1 MIGDI
6 GHKIGVAAVGFAHH
20 AVFVIAKIR
29 GAQPQRTAFFVGVPH
44 FAQARHGLFHRACSV
59 QRRLKKIVVE
69 SHTKRLQIQIL
80 LAAQIRHRKITHSIQ
95 IINVFLRGHAVD
107 GFTCKVGVGNIDDV
121 ITAIAALRKRRI
133 VHAQT
138 LATRLHRNRQI
149 GNLLT
154 RVIVVKLAVYVVALT
169 AQHRAENIAERGL
182 TRMPH
187 VQRSR
192 WIGRDKFEHHALTVV
207 RIRPSKRRTL
217 LNDRLHH
224 RLFGGIGQTN
234 IDKARTRNFQS
245 RNQRIGGHR
254 IDNILRQFTRIF
266 TQRFG
271 QLHGDIARRIAVR
284 DLLGTLQDGRCRGIG
299 RNTFKC

>member
-1 MIGDI
+1 MTVFEHHDHFVQNIVGVVFCNAQVRSLQTCAHAGDGAVVIRALDVNHFVKTTIPFIQMIGDI

-192 WIGRDKFEHHALTVV
+192 WIGGYKFEHHALT
-207 RIRPSKRRTL
+207 L
-217 LNDRLHH
+217 M
-224 RLFGGIGQTN
+224 GIG
-234 IDKARTRNFQS
+234 
-245 RNQRIGGHR
+245 
-254 IDNILRQFTRIF
+254 
-266 TQRFG
+266 
-271 QLHGDIARRIAVR
+271 
-284 DLLGTLQDGRCRGIG
+284 
-299 RNTFKC
+299 